1 MEEYKLILSTGRRY
15 DYHLWWARC
24 GREDLGGL
32 PSKTVVHENPEEQL
46 RENPE
51 AVFKPQ
57 NTEKVKGIT

>member
-1 MEEYKLILSTGRRY
+1 MTTLSGGA
-15 DYHLWWARC
+15 HC

-32 PSKTVVHENPEEQL
+32 PSKTVVHDENPEEQL
-46 RENPE
+46 RKNPE